1 MELVPCSLMVAR
13 VLRRLHDTTREL
25 FVLVMRE
32 GVRDTTGQR
41 EREKEGEGRGRE
53 RKRVEEEEERKREHE
68 ISHIPHW
75 QMRTA
80 RVVDGFPGQPRG
92 RRFRDRGGRVKPAA
106 LDRASDLLLTTD
118 DGKCRH

>member
-1 MELVPCSLMVAR
+1 MVAR

-32 GVRDTTGQR
+32 GVRNTTGQR
-41 EREKEGEGRGRE
+41 EKERG
-53 RKRVEEEEERKREHE
+53 KGQRKREHE

-80 RVVDGFPGQPRG
+80 RVVDGFPE
-92 RRFRDRGGRVKPAA
+92 
-106 LDRASDLLLTTD
+106 
-118 DGKCRH
+118 

>member
-1 MELVPCSLMVAR
+1 MRNFNKVGPCSLMVAH

-41 EREKEGEGRGRE
+41 VRMRETERE
-53 RKRVEEEEERKREHE
+53 
-68 ISHIPHW
+68 IPHIPHW

-92 RRFRDRGGRVKPAA
+92 GGDFRVQRVKEQ
-106 LDRASDLLLTTD
+106 SQQCWI
-118 DGKCRH
+118 G

>member
-41 EREKEGEGRGRE
+41 EREKEGRGRGRE
-53 RKRVEEEEERKREHE
+53 RERGWRERKRKRERGSMRYPT
-68 ISHIPHW
+68 SH
-75 QMRTA
+75 T
-80 RVVDGFPGQPRG
+80 G
-92 RRFRDRGGRVKPAA
+92 R
-106 LDRASDLLLTTD
+106 
-118 DGKCRH
+118 